1 MMRAALPSLVALV
14 AMTCASAT
22 AFAQAPLP
30 AAASPTAAASATP
43 SVVKADAKLSTTTP
57 TFGDTIELTVTLR
70 YPAGIRAFFPARP
83 NLRPLLA
90 DPRQPGKT
98 ERTESGGQVTEV
110 IHLPVLVVRSG
121 LLRTPPIEVPY
132 HVETAGGGAGE
143 SGSVTVPSQ
152 KLTVKSQFAL
162 ETDAKPAP
170 LPLPRPLVEENV
182 PLEFALF
189 VLAMMAVS
197 GALTALGLR
206 VYKNRAALLRP
217 KPQVAA
223 HVVALGRLDALER
236 SGRLAQEDP
245 RVVVAELSEILREY
259 LGLRYRFY
267 ALDMTSTELLERI
280 RSLDLRGLTREE
292 VQGFTDTTDLVKFA
306 GLPATPEELV
316 DLHGFV
322 KKVVDRTMQ
331 TAAELDRL
339 RALEAARLAQQK
351 KLRLQV
357 MAPTPLRVRAFA
369 LDLLGGSLATAALG
383 LLAIRTGRQGL
394 FDAAYALWFVWL
406 ALRDSLGGASP
417 GKVLTGLAIAAFD
430 VETAESRRAWNDA
443 ERPDEDLTPIAR
455 FASWGARIQR
465 NVLLLLPGAGFVA
478 EIWTAVVLPENRRF
492 GDQWAGTRVI
502 DARHG
507 LRKGKP
513 AWWPAVVIT
522 VIAIL
527 LFALPLFSGGRPA

>member
-1 MMRAALPSLVALV
+1 MRPWIFTLMLALTTPAL
-14 AMTCASAT
+14 
-22 AFAQAPLP
+22 AQAPVP
-30 AAASPTAAASATP
+30 VPSAATSTETTP
-43 SVVKADAKLSTTTP
+43 SVVTAEAKLSTTNP
-57 TFGDTIELTVTLR
+57 TFGDTLELVVTLR
-70 YPAGIRAFFPARP
+70 YPSGIRAFFPARP

-90 DPRQPGKT
+90 DPRNPGKT
-98 ERTESGGQVTEV
+98 EKTESAGQVTEV
-110 IHLPVLVVRSG
+110 IHIPAIVARSG

-132 HVETAGGGAGE
+132 HVVTAGGGAGE

-152 KLTVKSQFAL
+152 KLVVKSQFAL
-162 ETDAKPAP
+162 DTDAKPAA

-189 VLAMMAVS
+189 VLAMMAIS
-197 GALTALGLR
+197 GALTAVGLR
-206 VYKNRAALLRP
+206 VYKHRAALLRP

-223 HVVALGRLDALER
+223 HVVAMGRLEDLER

-245 RVVVAELSEILREY
+245 RKVVAELSEILREY

-267 ALDMTSTELLERI
+267 ALDMTSTQLLERV
-280 RSLDLRGLTREE
+280 RTLDLRGLTPDELRA
-292 VQGFTDTTDLVKFA
+292 FTDTTDLVKFA

-322 KKVVDRTMQ
+322 RTSVQRTMQ

-339 RALEAARLAQQK
+339 RALESARLAEQK

-369 LDLLGGSLATAALG
+369 VDLVGGSLATCALG

-394 FDAAYALWFVWL
+394 FDTAYVAWFAWL

-430 VETAESRRAWNDA
+430 VETVESRRGWNDDD
-443 ERPDEDLTPIAR
+443 RPDEDLTPIAR
-455 FASWGARIQR
+455 FASWGARLQR
-465 NVLLLLPGAGFVA
+465 NLLLLLPGAGFVA

-507 LRKGKP
+507 LRKGKA
-513 AWWPAVVIT
+513 AWWPTVVLTAV
-522 VIAIL
+522 AIL
-527 LFALPLFSGGRPA
+527 LFFLPLLSGGRPA